1 MRSLWKGAISF
12 GLVSIPIKLY
22 AATEDHTT
30 HFRQLHKDCNSPIKY
45 EKVCPVCNRP
55 VNDDEIVRGYEY
67 EPGKFVI
74 LSDEDLERI
83 PSETVKTIDILDF
96 TDIKQIDPIYFDK
109 TYYIAPEDI
118 GTKPYVLLRDS
129 MKKTNT
135 VAIAKVTIRS
145 RQNLACIRVYDDNYM
160 VMETMYFPDEIRK
173 TEQLPPLRQVSL
185 HENEIKMSE
194 QLVNALTAK
203 FNPEK
208 YENTYRKALFDL
220 IESKIQGHEV
230 EVPEKAPAPDNVL
243 DLVAALKASIEAAKK
258 ADNPTEKQEGERK
271 RSIVSCL

>member
-45 EKVCPVCNRP
+45 EKVCPICNRP

-118 GTKPYVLLRDS
+118 GTKPYILLRDS

-135 VAIAKVTIRS
+135 VAIAKAIIRA

-194 QLVNALTAK
+194 QLINTLTAK

-230 EVPEKAPAPDNVL
+230 EVPVVAPAPDNVL
-243 DLVAALKASIEAAKK
+243 DLVGALKASIEAAKRTG
-258 ADNPTEKQEGERK
+258 NPTEKTKGRK
-271 RSIVSCL
+271 KKGA